1 MSKQTIYFIVSFKIN
16 DGKLDAFQ
24 QIAQAMIAA
33 TREEPGALAYEW
45 HFSAD
50 HTRCRLLETYADQ
63 AAMQQH
69 ISGKAVQLIPK
80 LLEVSSVSG
89 FDVYGDT
96 GSESATTL
104 TAFGAE
110 IFPRWSGLAR

>member
-1 MSKQTIYFIVSFKIN
+1 MSKQTVYFIVGFNIN
-16 DGKLDAFQ
+16 EGKLEAFK
-24 QIAQAMIAA
+24 QIASAMVAA
-33 TREEPGALAYEW
+33 TQEEPGALAYEW

-50 HTRCRLLETYADQ
+50 HKRCRLLETYADA

-89 FDVYGDT
+89 FDVYGDP
-96 GSESATTL
+96 GSDSAATL